1 MGIGIEPAY
10 IYAAKIQR
18 VIDGDS
24 LCLTFDLGFDIFLG
38 GQDGLNCRLYGVDT
52 AEKRGYKDNPELK
65 QLGILA
71 TEFVKNE
78 VDMKGSDVVVRTQ
91 LDGERGKFGR
101 ILVEL
106 FFPNEEESLNHL
118 LLKERLG
125 VGYYG
130 QGKGDIFDA
139 HMANCAYHQDRGTL
153 YGKD

>member
-1 MGIGIEPAY
+1 MGIKPAY
-10 IYAAKIQR
+10 TYASKVQR

-38 GQDGLNCRLYGVDT
+38 GPDGKGLNCRLYGVDT

-78 VDMKGSDVVVRTQ
+78 VATKGSDVVVRTQ

-106 FFPNEEESLNHL
+106 FFPDEEESLNHL

-130 QGKGDIFDA
+130 QGKGDIFEA
-139 HMANCAYHQDRGTL
+139 HLANAAYHMDRGTL